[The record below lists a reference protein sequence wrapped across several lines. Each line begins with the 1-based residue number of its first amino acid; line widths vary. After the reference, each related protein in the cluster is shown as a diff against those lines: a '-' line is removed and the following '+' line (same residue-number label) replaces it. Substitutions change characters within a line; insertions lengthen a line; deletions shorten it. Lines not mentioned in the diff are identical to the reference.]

1 MIQYY
6 KIDKIEQIF
15 AFLILIMAVCFF
27 IALTKCNPE
36 VPEILRGIFLPTIPE
51 NSMSSMIGLI
61 GCIIMP
67 HNLYLHSS
75 LVQSRKI
82 NRSNPY
88 SLKLAIKYF
97 NLESFAILLVS
108 FFINAFVISTFA
120 TFSLQ
125 DKDLTIQNAGDILNQ
140 QFKYGS
146 IIWGLGLLAAGQSST
161 LAGTMAGQ
169 FVMEGFIKIK
179 MSRTKRQLLT
189 RCFAMVPSMMVA
201 LIGNPETLNSSLN
214 VLQAIQLPFALI
226 PLLKL
231 AHSE

>member
-1 MIQYY
+1 
-6 KIDKIEQIF
+6 
-15 AFLILIMAVCFF
+15 MAICFF
-27 IALTKCNPE
+27 VALTNCNPD
-36 VPEILRGIFLPTIPE
+36 VPEIFKGTFIPWIPE
-51 NSMSSMIGLI
+51 NSLDSMIGLI

-82 NRSNPY
+82 NRSNPF

-125 DKDLTIQNAGDILNQ
+125 DQDLTISNAGDILNRE
-140 QFKYGS
+140 FKYGS

-161 LAGTMAGQ
+161 MAGTMAGQ
-169 FVMEGFIKIK
+169 FVMEGFVKIKI
-179 MSRTKRQLLT
+179 SRTKR
-189 RCFAMVPSMMVA
+189 
-201 LIGNPETLNSSLN
+201 
-214 VLQAIQLPFALI
+214 
-226 PLLKL
+226 
-231 AHSE
+231 